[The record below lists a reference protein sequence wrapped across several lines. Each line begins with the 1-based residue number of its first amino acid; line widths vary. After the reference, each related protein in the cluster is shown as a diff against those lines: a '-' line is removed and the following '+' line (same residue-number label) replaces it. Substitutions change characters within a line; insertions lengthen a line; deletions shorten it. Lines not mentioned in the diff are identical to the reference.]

1 MCDTLVALKNSTK
14 DGVTIFAKNSDRE
27 PNEPQA
33 LEFYPRKEHDEE
45 FLDCTYI
52 RVPQVKQTYAVIIS
66 RPVWMWGAETGVN
79 EFGLAIGN
87 EAVFTRE
94 DKLEKG
100 LTGMD
105 LLRLALERC
114 RDSYEALMLIVKYLE
129 QFGQGGNC
137 GFKSKTY
144 YHNSFIIS
152 DPREAWVL
160 ETAGKY
166 WVAEKVKSVRSI
178 SNALTIKNK
187 WDLASKSIVEHAVER
202 GWCKD
207 DRDFDFSKCYSD
219 WFYSR
224 FARGRERHAYT
235 QGCLE
240 RNMGKIDVYLVKNIM
255 RSHTLGENFTP
266 AKGSMRDICM
276 HAGGLARPSQ
286 TAASYVGQ
294 LFEEVPIHWFTATS
308 TPCISVYKPVFMEAG
323 LPDLKLTPDRFY
335 DSNSVWWLHEKLS
348 RRVLGSFKHYFPKI
362 CEQIESLEA
371 RLYSGAEELRLEF
384 LNGKASLEDLKNL
397 TIKAFE
403 ESLRLEESLIREI
416 RPKSSGMLFKLYWR
430 SVNSEAK
437 MTRQLS

>member
-1 MCDTLVALKNSTK
+1 MCDTIVALKNSTK

-33 LEFYPRKEHDEE
+33 LEFYPRMEHDEE

-52 RVPQVKQTYAVIIS
+52 RVPQVKRTYAVIIS
-66 RPVWMWGAETGVN
+66 RPVWMWGAEMGVN

-87 EAVFTRE
+87 EAVFTKE
-94 DKLEKG
+94 EKQEKG

-114 RDSYEALMLIVKYLE
+114 RDAYEALMFIVKYLE
-129 QFGQGGNC
+129 EFGQGGNC
-137 GFKSKTY
+137 GFKKKTY

-166 WVAEKVKSVRSI
+166 WVAEKVKNVRSI

-187 WDLASKSIVEHAVER
+187 WDLASKDIIEHAVEK

-219 WFYSR
+219 WFYSH

-235 QGCLE
+235 QGRLE
-240 RNMGKIDVYLVKNIM
+240 QNIGEIDIRLVKDIM
-255 RSHTLGENFTP
+255 RSHMLGENFTP
-266 AKGSMRDICM
+266 AKGSMRDVCM
-276 HAGGLARPSQ
+276 HAGILTRPSQ
-286 TAASYVGQ
+286 TAASYIGQ
-294 LFEEVPIHWFTATS
+294 LFEKVQIHWFTATS

-323 LPDLKLTPDRFY
+323 LPDLKLTPDRLY
-335 DSNSVWWLHEKLS
+335 DSNSIWWLHEKLS
-348 RRVLGSFKHYFPKI
+348 RKMLGSFKEYFPKMRG
-362 CEQIESLEA
+362 EIESLET
-371 RLYSGAEELRLEF
+371 RLHSKAEKLRSDF
-384 LNGKASLEDLKNL
+384 LDGKASPEDLKNL
-397 TIKAFE
+397 TNEAFK
-403 ESLRLEESLIREI
+403 ESLKIEEELYGKIKP
-416 RPKSSGMLFKLYWR
+416 RPPGLFFGLYWKI
-430 SVNSEAK
+430 VNSEAK
-437 MTRQLS
+437 IVF

>member
-14 DGVTIFAKNSDRE
+14 DEVTIFAKNSDRE

-33 LEFYPRKEHDEE
+33 LELYPRMEHDEE

-52 RVPQVKQTYAVIIS
+52 RVPQVKQTYAVMIS
-66 RPVWMWGAETGVN
+66 RPVWMWGAEMGVN

-114 RDSYEALMLIVKYLE
+114 RNSYEALMLIVKYLE
-129 QFGQGGNC
+129 EFGQGGNC

-144 YHNSFIIS
+144 YHNSFIIA

-166 WVAEKVKSVRSI
+166 WVAEKVKNVRSI

-187 WDLASKSIVEHAVER
+187 WDLASKNIVEHAVEK

-207 DRDFDFSKCYSD
+207 DKDFDFSKCYSD
-219 WFYSR
+219 WFYSH

-240 RNMGKIDVYLVKNIM
+240 RNIGEIDVYLVKKIM
-255 RSHTLGENFTP
+255 RSHMLAEEFTP

-276 HAGGLARPSQ
+276 HAGILTRPSQ
-286 TAASYVGQ
+286 TASSYIGQ
-294 LFEEVPIHWFTATS
+294 LFEKVPIHWFTATS
-308 TPCISVYKPVFMEAG
+308 TPCISVYKPVFIEAG
-323 LPDLKLTPDRFY
+323 LPSFKLTPDRFY
-335 DSNSVWWLHEKLS
+335 DADSIWWLHEKLS
-348 RRVLGSFKHYFPKI
+348 RRMLGSFKEYFPRI
-362 CEQIESLEA
+362 RGQIESLEA
-371 RLYSGAEELRLEF
+371 RFHHKAEELRLEF
-384 LNGKASLEDLKNL
+384 LNGKASSGELKNL
-397 TIKAFE
+397 TSEAFE
-403 ESLRLEESLIREI
+403 ESLRLEEGFIREV
-416 RPKSSGMLFKLYWR
+416 RLKSSGLLYELYWR
-430 SVNSEAK
+430 RVNSEAAII
-437 MTRQLS
+437 L